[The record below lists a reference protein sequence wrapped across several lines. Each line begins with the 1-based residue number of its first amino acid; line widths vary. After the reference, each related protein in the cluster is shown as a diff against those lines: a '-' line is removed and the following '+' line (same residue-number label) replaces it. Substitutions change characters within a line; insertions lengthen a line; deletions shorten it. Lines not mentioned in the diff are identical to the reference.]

1 MKRALLVVCAGVCLT
16 LASVGL
22 SVAAEQVA
30 QVQTKAIAVN
40 VADAKELQGLPGIG
54 PAIAQRIVE
63 YRTAHGPF
71 AKVDDLQ
78 KVKGVGKSTLEK
90 IRSRV
95 TLN

>member
-16 LASVGL
+16 LASAGL

-30 QVQTKAIAVN
+30 QVQTKAVAVN
-40 VADAKELQGLPGIG
+40 LADAKELQSLPGIG